1 MVYVDFATIRIN
13 TKYAR
18 SICMKIAVTGK
29 GGVGKTFIAGTL
41 ACRFA
46 SSGMKTIAIDA
57 DTSPNLALTLGLSE
71 EELERMVP
79 IAENNSI
86 IEEKTKTEYP
96 GVYRLT
102 FTVDDIISA
111 QAVKTPCGV
120 SLLVMG
126 TVKTVGSGCAC
137 PAHSL
142 VRTIVTHL
150 VTERDEVVIMD
161 MEAGIEHLGR
171 GTAEFVDTMLVV
183 TDAHQASLVTASRI
197 VKMARE
203 AGISR
208 IALVANRVLGPDG
221 EEKITTL
228 AGSLN
233 IPVPVIIPFDNQVL
247 EAGMNGISP
256 VGMKT
261 PAPAVLADLQ
271 DWLMVGR

>member
-1 MVYVDFATIRIN
+1 MGFATIRIN
-13 TKYAR
+13 TEYAR

-46 SSGMKTIAIDA
+46 SSGLKTIAIDA

-71 EELERMVP
+71 EELERLVP
-79 IAENNSI
+79 IAENNLI
-86 IEEKTKTEYP
+86 IDEKTKTEYP

-102 FTVDDIISA
+102 FTVDDIISD

-142 VRTIVTHL
+142 VRTIVSHL
-150 VTERDEVVIMD
+150 VTERDEMVIMD

-203 AGISR
+203 TGISR
-208 IALVANRVLGPDG
+208 IALVANRVFGPDG
-221 EEKITTL
+221 EEKISSLADSLAVPIAAVIPYDTL
-228 AGSLN
+228 
-233 IPVPVIIPFDNQVL
+233 VL

-256 VGMKT
+256 VGMDT
-261 PAPAVLADLQ
+261 PAPAALSVLEE
-271 DWLMVGR
+271 WLSGGSR

>member
-1 MVYVDFATIRIN
+1 
-13 TKYAR
+13 
-18 SICMKIAVTGK
+18 MKIAVTGK

-46 SSGMKTIAIDA
+46 SSGQKTIAIDA

-71 EELERMVP
+71 DQLEHLVP

-86 IEEKTKTEYP
+86 IEEKTRTEFP

-102 FTVDDIISA
+102 FTVDDIIRD

-126 TVKTVGSGCAC
+126 TVRTVGSGCAC

-142 VRTIVTHL
+142 VRTIVSHL

-203 AGISR
+203 AGIPKV
-208 IALVANRVLGPDG
+208 ALVANRVFGSEQ
-221 EEKITTL
+221 EEKIISF
-228 AGSLN
+228 ARSLD
-233 IPVPVIIPFDNQVL
+233 VPLSVIIPYDNQVL
-247 EAGMNGISP
+247 EAGMNGQSP
-256 VGMKT
+256 VGMSS
-261 PAPAVLADLQ
+261 PAPAALVALQ
-271 DWLMVGR
+271 QWLNEGR